1 MNILL
6 RPLIPHGKH
15 LVVNSLSLLD
25 GHFAAATVL
34 ISFGALIGKASPMSK
49 TGPIPTRAA
58 QGADWPRLAA
68 GACGSLRR
76 DLVLREKPPESLTE
90 ADLACFRHMIG
101 VTHAAHRYHSSRV
114 HPLPGK

>member
-34 ISFGALIGKASPMSK
+34 ISFGALIGKASAYVDS
-49 TGPIPTRAA
+49 PIPTRAA
-58 QGADWPRLAA
+58 QGADWPPEPGAA
-68 GACGSLRR
+68 
-76 DLVLREKPPESLTE
+76 
-90 ADLACFRHMIG
+90 
-101 VTHAAHRYHSSRV
+101 
-114 HPLPGK
+114 

>member
-34 ISFGALIGKASPMSK
+34 ISFGALIGKASPMSN

-90 ADLACFRHMIG
+90 R
-101 VTHAAHRYHSSRV
+101 
-114 HPLPGK
+114 